1 MTKLIYITDP
11 LCGWCWAS
19 APVIAT
25 ANRTATDLGIPFE
38 LLHRALFTGDM
49 VRWMSRSFSDYVT
62 EADQRI
68 TAASGQRFSDAYRD
82 KLLYKPDLIFD
93 SWPTAI
99 AMQVIKALKPNQEY
113 AFFCQL
119 QRLRFNEGKIITD
132 SSVLTEAAILV
143 GIKAIDFH
151 NAFTYSPSVDDAAKR
166 DQWEAISLQ
175 NQVLSQ
181 GVPCLLL
188 ERDGSLVRL
197 PLESW
202 LADPEGFAQ
211 LLQQQLITSP

>member
-19 APVIAT
+19 APLIAA
-25 ANRTATDLGIPFE
+25 ANRVATNVEIPFE

-68 TAASGQRFSDAYRD
+68 TAVSGQRFSDAYRNN
-82 KLLYKPDLIFD
+82 LIYKPDLIFD
-93 SWPTAI
+93 SWPTAV
-99 AMQVIKALKPNQEY
+99 ALQVIKALKPDQEY
-113 AFFCQL
+113 AFLYQL
-119 QRLRFNEGKIITD
+119 QRLRFDEGKIITD
-132 SSVLTEAAILV
+132 SSVLTEAATLV

-151 NAFTYSPSVDDAAKR
+151 NAFSYTPSVTDAAKR
-166 DQWEAISLQ
+166 DQRQAISLQ
-175 NQVLSQ
+175 NQSLSQ

-188 ERDGSLVRL
+188 ERDGSLIRL

-202 LADPEGFAQ
+202 FADPEGFTQ

>member
-19 APVIAT
+19 APLVTAT
-25 ANRTATDLGIPFE
+25 NRTATNLGIPFE

-68 TAASGQRFSDAYRD
+68 TALSGQQFSDAYRNN
-82 KLLYKPDLIFD
+82 LLYQPDLIFD
-93 SWPTAI
+93 SWPTAV
-99 AMQVIKALKPNQEY
+99 ALQVIKALKPGQEY

-119 QRLRFNEGKIITD
+119 QRLRFDEGKIITD
-132 SSVLTEAAILV
+132 SSVLTEAATLV

-151 NAFTYSPSVDDAAKR
+151 NAFSYSPSVADAAKR
-166 DQWEAISLQ
+166 DQREAISLQ
-175 NQVLSQ
+175 NQALSQ

-188 ERDGSLVRL
+188 ERDGNLVRL

-202 LADPEGFAQ
+202 FADPEGFTQ

>member
-19 APVIAT
+19 APLVA
-25 ANRTATDLGIPFE
+25 AASRTATDLGVPFE

-68 TAASGQRFSDAYRD
+68 TAVSGQQFSDAYRNN
-82 KLLYKPDLIFD
+82 LLYKPDLIFD
-93 SWPTAI
+93 SWPTAV
-99 AMQVIKALKPNQEY
+99 AFQVIKVLKPDQAY

-119 QRLRFNEGKIITD
+119 QRLRFDEGKIITD
-132 SSVLTEAAILV
+132 SSVLTEAATLV

-151 NAFTYSPSVDDAAKR
+151 NAFTYNPSVTDAAKR
-166 DQWEAISLQ
+166 DQREAIRLQ
-175 NQVLSQ
+175 NQTLSQ

-188 ERDGSLVRL
+188 ERDGSLVRF

-202 LADPEGFAQ
+202 FADPEGFTQ